1 MKELCKTNKIRKL
14 FFDNIMI
21 DDTWAAIHYRYTK
34 EDLSKE
40 GDIYVG
46 DRMLFL
52 KFIETENGLKISK
65 SWIN

>member
-1 MKELCKTNKIRKL
+1 
-14 FFDNIMI
+14 MI

-34 EDLSKE
+34 EYLSKE